1 LFGNP
6 LFHDLSVAANKSLL
20 SSHRDSSTFAQ
31 SFVQIRDVGA
41 DRASKLNIS
50 KTLRSRA
57 RISSN
62 GSEYEDTFLNLLSQ
76 SRHSFLS
83 RMRGR

>member
-1 LFGNP
+1 M
-6 LFHDLSVAANKSLL
+6 
-20 SSHRDSSTFAQ
+20 
-31 SFVQIRDVGA
+31 QIRDVGA